1 MWYDSPNITD
11 LSKGMII
18 KKLNKSLIYNE
29 SNQLMTIIVRNDVT
43 ELKVNS
49 NPLKEIRYLT
59 SMMLKFIT
67 I

>member
-1 MWYDSPNITD
+1 MWYNSPNITD
-11 LSKGMII
+11 LSTGMII
-18 KKLNKSLIYNE
+18 KNLNKSLIYNE

-59 SMMLKFIT
+59 SMMLKSIT